1 MRLVKAMLEIQP
13 VSVTADLLSA
23 PGGMPLII
31 CSASPRLQKR
41 VDAAGYKTIRVN
53 VPLSKALLSFPK
65 EDRPRH
71 VEEELQKIL
80 DGSEPILL
88 TDFEMLFDPH
98 YEIDI
103 LKIFCERARAVNLAV
118 RWPGGYTPSKLT
130 YAAPEDLDYHE
141 YNCLK
146 YQIRVVR

>member
-1 MRLVKAMLEIQP
+1 MLEIQP

-31 CSASPRLQKR
+31 CSASPHLQKR
-41 VDAAGYKTIRVN
+41 VDTAGYKTIRIN
-53 VPLSKALLSFPK
+53 APLSKALLSFSN
-65 EDRPRH
+65 EERPRH
-71 VEEELQKIL
+71 IEEELQKIL
-80 DGSEPILL
+80 SDSEPILL

-103 LKIFCERARAVNLAV
+103 LKIFCERARTVNLAV
-118 RWPGGYTPSKLT
+118 RWPGEYIPSKLT
-130 YAAPEDLDYHE
+130 YATPGDLYYHE
-141 YNCLK
+141 YNRVK